1 MCCHL
6 DDDENSCEADCY
18 EEATDDGEARRG
30 EAEARIA
37 KCVKTSGCKKV
48 TRVEKLVTLYGPR
61 GVKADFS
68 VLSVK
73 KI

>member
-37 KCVKTSGCKKV
+37 KCVKTSGCKK
-48 TRVEKLVTLYGPR
+48 K
-61 GVKADFS
+61 
-68 VLSVK
+68 
-73 KI
+73 